1 MTVTDDIDAYLA
13 GLPDDQRS
21 ALQALRESIA
31 AAAPDAEEGFSYGAP
46 AFRYRDRPLVCYS
59 AAKAH
64 LSFFPM
70 SPEVIE
76 AHQAELTEWSTSKGT
91 IRFKPDHPLPAAL
104 VATLVEA
111 RMAEL
116 DAPAAR

>member
-1 MTVTDDIDAYLA
+1 
-13 GLPDDQRS
+13 
-21 ALQALRESIA
+21 
-31 AAAPDAEEGFSYGAP
+31 
-46 AFRYRDRPLVCYS
+46 
-59 AAKAH
+59 
-64 LSFFPM
+64 M

>member
-1 MTVTDDIDAYLA
+1 MTVSDDIDAYLA
-13 GLPDDQRS
+13 GLPADQRN
-21 ALQALRESIA
+21 ALQTLRESIA
-31 AAAPDAEEGFSYGAP
+31 AAAPGTDEGFSYGAP

-91 IRFKPDHPLPAAL
+91 IRFTPDHPLPAQL
-104 VATLVEA
+104 VETLVQE
-111 RMAEL
+111 RIAEL
-116 DAPAAR
+116 DAAASR